1 MDDRLEEALEKFAQ
15 ILASLQLP
23 ERNQTLG
30 IVEKT
35 LDLMLFGEAKKLKK
49 KIKKAIDKATPV
61 GEEELPQLVDEVEN
75 ILSEL
80 NGSDPLVVA
89 LKKAIKYL
97 KENVLNERNVLE
109 MNA

>member
-15 ILASLQLP
+15 IVTSLQLP
-23 ERNQTLG
+23 ERNAVLG

-35 LDLMLFGEAKKLKK
+35 LDLMLFGEARKLEK
-49 KIKKAIDKATPV
+49 KIKKAIEQATPV
-61 GEEELPQLVDEVEN
+61 GEEELPELVDELEN

-80 NGSDPLVVA
+80 NASDPLVVA
-89 LKKAIKYL
+89 LKKAIEYL
-97 KENVLNERNVLE
+97 KDNVLSEGNVLE